1 MQWRRSYEVAPP
13 SLYDVDFAKRMGT
26 DELLRGTTIMNEKY
40 VDSTLLDETLRSA
53 GNTETVTSAIFPANA
68 APNYGRCLAP
78 STESLQQCEQRVFGY
93 WKQVIAPRVKAGD
106 RVLIVAHANT
116 LRALVK
122 AIDKIEDKKI
132 PMLKI
137 PNGIPLVYTL
147 NEQLD
152 PVDPPDQSNVIG
164 FNGAFLV
171 SARNHDK
178 VRQHAGTVQLRTGSF
193 VTLSSQLCA
202 QMMMYESCVRKKL
215 RSLFQYLDID
225 GNGTVTEEELL
236 KGLTRLNEYRS
247 SLGGEEGGSSN
258 PEDAQFEY
266 SVEELIRSVPTA
278 RADGGIT
285 LKSFLEAEETL
296 LTKLTRLKLLQ

>member
-26 DELLRGTTIMNEKY
+26 NELLRGTTIMNEKY

-68 APNYGRCLAP
+68 ALNYGRCLAP

-178 VRQHAGTVQLRTGSF
+178 VRHHAGTGQTMHRQLCDVIISIVCTDDDVRELRKEEA
-193 VTLSSQLCA
+193 TLSIPVPGYRRERHSHRRGAVERSHPPKRVQEQLGRGRRW
-202 QMMMYESCVRKKL
+202 Q
-215 RSLFQYLDID
+215 Q
-225 GNGTVTEEELL
+225 
-236 KGLTRLNEYRS
+236 
-247 SLGGEEGGSSN
+247 
-258 PEDAQFEY
+258 
-266 SVEELIRSVPTA
+266 
-278 RADGGIT
+278 
-285 LKSFLEAEETL
+285 
-296 LTKLTRLKLLQ
+296 